1 MAGVEDN
8 LDAPDLFLDT
18 CDLLLLCIWALA
30 SALAGRG
37 NEQAPSRTGQ
47 KKEPTLPE
55 ARRKCPFKFRLF
67 LLAAYSLCRFIL
79 VFSKLLSPNV
89 VVPLCLSSI
98 VSPDRPIEH
107 SKYKG
112 RVSKKKTLFL
122 VKFRAGLNYQVSSYI

>member
-18 CDLLLLCIWALA
+18 CDLLLLCIWAGA

-55 ARRKCPFKFRLF
+55 ARRQFPFKLRLF

-79 VFSKLLSPNV
+79 VFSKLLSPNF

-98 VSPDRPIEH
+98 VSPNRPMKH

-112 RVSKKKTLFL
+112 SEGEKKISFL
-122 VKFRAGLNYQVSSYI
+122 KDR

>member
-1 MAGVEDN
+1 MAGVEDI

-18 CDLLLLCIWALA
+18 CDPLPMWVSQRILAGA
-30 SALAGRG
+30 SALARRG
-37 NEQAPSRTGQ
+37 DEQAPSRAGQ

-55 ARRKCPFKFRLF
+55 ARRQFPFKLRLF

-79 VFSKLLSPNV
+79 VFSKLLSPNF

-98 VSPDRPIEH
+98 VSPNWPMKH

-112 RVSKKKTLFL
+112 RVGKKVLSKT
-122 VKFRAGLNYQVSSYI
+122 